1 MAGRCGKAPHA
12 LWELTPRL
20 VRLLEVILMEASVLH
35 GMETATGTP
44 CECLPGPWSSAAEPR
59 PPKPSTNAM
68 SRLVHMDM
76 VMDMQAGLE

>member
-1 MAGRCGKAPHA
+1 M
-12 LWELTPRL
+12 PRFVQVL
-20 VRLLEVILMEASVLH
+20 PLDQARLLY
-35 GMETATGTP
+35 
-44 CECLPGPWSSAAEPR
+44 PWSSAAEPR